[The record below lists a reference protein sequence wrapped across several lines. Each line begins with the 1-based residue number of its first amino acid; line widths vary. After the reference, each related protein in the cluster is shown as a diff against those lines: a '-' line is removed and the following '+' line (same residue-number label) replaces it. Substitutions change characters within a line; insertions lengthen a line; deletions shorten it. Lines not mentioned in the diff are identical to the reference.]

1 MTQLEKLETMLDES
15 LNKKAPFKIPENG
28 RKSLAN
34 AFWWIALVVGVLQ
47 LYAAWLF
54 WHAAHA
60 VNALIDYSNAIS
72 AAYGG
77 PTTTTHLGLF
87 YYLALLVLLVDGAI
101 LLLAAPGLKA
111 MRKSGWNL
119 LFYSLLVNVV
129 YGVVAL
135 FTSYGGFSHLLSAV
149 VGSVVGAYLLFQVRD
164 RFMKS
169 DAAEHHK
176 AKA

>member
-1 MTQLEKLETMLDES
+1 
-15 LNKKAPFKIPENG
+15 
-28 RKSLAN
+28 
-34 AFWWIALVVGVLQ
+34 VVGVLQ
-47 LYAAWLF
+47 LYAAWVF
-54 WHAAHA
+54 WHVAHG

-77 PTTTTHLGLF
+77 PTTSAHLGLF
-87 YYLALLVLLVDGAI
+87 YYLALLVLLVDGVI

-119 LFYSLLVNVV
+119 LFYSLLINVV

-135 FTSYGGFSHLLSAV
+135 FTSYGGLSHLLGAV
-149 VGSVVGAYLLFQVRD
+149 IGSVIGAYLLFQVRD

-169 DAAEHHK
+169 NVSEHHK